1 MKMNW
6 YRKLRERQ
14 QKRAIE
20 KAQLTGI
27 ELAKR
32 RAGILARIEW
42 LNAAISVAE
51 RTNNEALF
59 QTVRTA
65 ANDTLAEFDEL
76 NRDGIADVGR
86 GFDLANSVEEKT
98 HAGNNN
104 SR

>member
-14 QKRAIE
+14 EKRAIE
-20 KAQLTGI
+20 KAQLAGI
-27 ELAKR
+27 ELASR
-32 RAGILARIEW
+32 RAGILARIKW

-51 RTNNEALF
+51 RTNDEALF

-65 ANDTLAEFDEL
+65 ANDALAELDEL

-86 GFDLANSVEEKT
+86 GFDLANGVEEEKR
-98 HAGNNN
+98 AGNNH